1 MEETYVVERIKEL
14 LEKNGWSVYKL
25 SQKCGLPTTT
35 LYNMFERETVPGIAT
50 LLKIV
55 QGFGLTMAQFFT
67 EDEYP
72 DLTERQRIL
81 PESFNCLD
89 EERKCRLEA
98 YLEGLRY
105 SAR

>member
-50 LLKIV
+50 LLKIL
-55 QGFGLTMAQFFT
+55 Q
-67 EDEYP
+67 
-72 DLTERQRIL
+72 
-81 PESFNCLD
+81 
-89 EERKCRLEA
+89 
-98 YLEGLRY
+98 
-105 SAR
+105 